1 MNNFD
6 ENQAVRY
13 NQDKSCKISDINIGF
28 IESLKRWIRKRLLT
42 KKDKKAIESGL
53 KDNLRYSTN
62 ISRAEREEL
71 LVKDKLSSYS
81 GLVTNLY
88 SEITGALSYNSTGDK
103 IKSKELC
110 IELRDFIIEYLY
122 TPAYKL
128 LKRKAEDFYEDSID
142 SYNTESEINITASN
156 ISGDIDDSDYN
167 RDYDNWNSRDTQD
180 EGFLIE
186 GLHIINSD
194 KNYNDLHAIVYSED
208 YNIAGISSEYDTQE
222 NRLRFSSKTKNIK
235 DIERRLLVDIERE
248 SDTYLDV
255 KAIHINIREVKDKL
269 DKVNYKRCNSK
280 GRTELNNKRA
290 KFNRENNLRGKR
302 NYIISYNNS
311 KLKFFNK
318 VTVLE
323 TMINKF
329 FNNILISKI
338 IIDTEDSLNN
348 YVNLFSK
355 FSYNYYALGDFNYL
369 YSYEIT
375 EYRKQVNEDIRNNT
389 GIYDRSS
396 LELNNYMPRHIM
408 DIYTN
413 HMNNISRF
421 NGELVI
427 VDRDK
432 ENIEEDIKYMDS
444 LIVYYSK
451 DKDIEEEKDK
461 NKEENKNKKRKKKR
475 QARLECS
482 SFQDYLD
489 KTVGKLI
496 NARIKSV
503 VDKYNSDEDKNKYS
517 FMSSIQKLK
526 YKYVDK
532 DYSAPLT
539 DIFLLYFD
547 RDTVGMLNNNCL
559 EKVFKMEGNHKQKVL
574 FEALKTIYEQDSH
587 VKNFKRSIDNQYID
601 DNNNIVNGLQN
612 KNLVIQLHKEL
623 YYRVFNLSYLSQ
635 AIEDR
640 VKKIISRY
648 YYIEYMN
655 KWKKISDQ
663 VKDKEHYLYKYKGKL
678 IKRNYNVC
686 ANLNM
691 LLNIEDLFR
700 DEYIDYLD
708 KHNKFT
714 LHDNFMRA
722 KDAEPWYEESDR
734 FMDIPYNEKL
744 TLFEEYT
751 LIDNE
756 YIIEHVAKPIVV
768 KFNELVNK
776 IVSAKNK
783 KSVLSNIQKLVRLN
797 INLEGITN
805 ITNDYINQEYDYKTE
820 LSEAYDD
827 YKRNIVD
834 YIDDNIIM
842 SRKSNIF
849 REYFD
854 LTEFALYNNSVPYN
868 LTHFTNN
875 EGAFSFKNVI
885 DRPGDTDCKDHFW
898 LTDYE
903 KVFGKRIIKENHPGN
918 LNWPEYNNVTELS
931 GHMIGYIE
939 EIAESRVLYKI
950 KIEDINKL

>member
-1 MNNFD
+1 MSTFD

-13 NQDKSCKISDINIGF
+13 NQDKSCKISDLNIGF
-28 IESLKRWIRKRLLT
+28 IESLKAWIRKRLLT
-42 KKDKKAIESGL
+42 KKDKEVIKSGL
-53 KDNLRYSTN
+53 RNNLRYSSATIN
-62 ISRAEREEL
+62 RREREEL
-71 LVKDKLSSYS
+71 MVEAKLSNCSN
-81 GLVTNLY
+81 LVTNLY
-88 SEITGALSYNSTGDK
+88 SEIAVALSYNSVRDK
-103 IKSKELC
+103 IKSKELS

-122 TPAYKL
+122 NPAYKL
-128 LKRKAEDFYEDSID
+128 LRRKARDFYEDSID
-142 SYNTESEINITASN
+142 NYNTESEINITASN
-156 ISGDIDDSDYN
+156 ISGDIDDGDNYNN
-167 RDYDNWNSRDTQD
+167 RDTKD

-186 GLHIINSD
+186 GLHNINND

-222 NRLRFSSKTKNIK
+222 NRLRFSSNTKNIK

-248 SDTYLDV
+248 SDVYLDI
-255 KAIHINIREVKDKL
+255 KPIYINIREIKDKL
-269 DKVNYKRCNSK
+269 DKVNYKKCSVR
-280 GRTELNNKRA
+280 GARTELNNKRA
-290 KFNRENNLRGKR
+290 KFNRENNLRGRR
-302 NYIISYNNS
+302 NYIISYNNRRL
-311 KLKFFNK
+311 KLFDK
-318 VTVLE
+318 TMVLE

-355 FSYNYYALGDFNYL
+355 FSYNYYALGDFNYI
-369 YSYEIT
+369 YGYGIT
-375 EYRKQVNEDIRNNT
+375 EYRKQVNEDIKNNT
-389 GIYDRSS
+389 GIYDKSS
-396 LELNNYMPRHIM
+396 LELNKYMPRHIM

-421 NGELVI
+421 NGELII

-432 ENIEEDIKYMDS
+432 DNIEEDIKYMDS
-444 LIVYYSK
+444 LIDYYRE
-451 DKDIEEEKDK
+451 DKENNKEEEKDK
-461 NKEENKNKKRKKKR
+461 NKKKRKKGH
-475 QARLECS
+475 APAECS
-482 SFQDYLD
+482 SFQDYLG

-517 FMSSIQKLK
+517 FMSSIQKLH
-526 YKYVDK
+526 YKYIDK

-547 RDTVGMLNNNCL
+547 RDTMGLLNNNCIH
-559 EKVFKMEGNHKQKVL
+559 KIFKMEGNYKQQVL
-574 FEALKTIYEQDSH
+574 FSILKIIYENDSH
-587 VKNFKRSIDNQYID
+587 VKNFKRAIDNQCID
-601 DNNNIVNGLQN
+601 ENNNIVTGLQN

-623 YYRVFNLSYLSQ
+623 YYRVFNLSYLSK

-640 VKKIISRY
+640 IKKIISRY

-678 IKRNYNVC
+678 IKRNYNVA

-691 LLNIEDLFR
+691 LFNIEDLFR
-700 DEYIDYLD
+700 DKYIDYLD

-714 LHDNFMRA
+714 LHDNFMKA

-734 FMDIPYNEKL
+734 FMDIPLGEKL

-751 LIDNE
+751 LVDNE
-756 YIIEHVAKPIVV
+756 YIIEHVAKPIVI

-820 LSEAYDD
+820 LNEAYDD

-834 YIDDNIIM
+834 YIDDNIIV

-854 LTEFALYNNSVPYN
+854 LASFALYNNSVSYN
-868 LTHFTNN
+868 LAHFVDR
-875 EGAFSFKNVI
+875 EELFSFKNVI
-885 DRPGDTDCKDHFW
+885 DKPGDTDCKDHFW
-898 LTDYE
+898 LIDYE
-903 KVFGKRIIKENHPGN
+903 KVFGKRVRKDNHPGN
-918 LNWPEYNNVTELS
+918 LNWPDYNNVTELS
-931 GHMIGYIE
+931 GHMINYIE
-939 EIAESRVLYKI
+939 EVAESRVLYKI

>member
-1 MNNFD
+1 MSTFD
-6 ENQAVRY
+6 ENQVVLY
-13 NQDKSCKISDINIGF
+13 NQDKSCKISDLNIGF
-28 IESLKRWIRKRLLT
+28 INSLKAWIRKRLLT
-42 KKDKKAIESGL
+42 KKDKEVIKYGL
-53 KDNLRYSTN
+53 RDNLRYSSTTTN
-62 ISRAEREEL
+62 RREREEL
-71 LVKDKLSSYS
+71 MVEAKLSNHSN
-81 GLVTNLY
+81 LVTNLY
-88 SEITGALSYNSTGDK
+88 SEIALALSYNRTRDK
-103 IKSKELC
+103 IKSKELG

-122 TPAYKL
+122 IPAYKL
-128 LKRKAEDFYEDSID
+128 LKRKARDFYIDSID
-142 SYNTESEINITASN
+142 NYNTESEINITASN
-156 ISGDIDDSDYN
+156 ITDSIDGDIEDDDY
-167 RDYDNWNSRDTQD
+167 

-186 GLHIINSD
+186 GLHDIND
-194 KNYNDLHAIVYSED
+194 NENYNELHNIVYSED
-208 YNIAGISSEYDTQE
+208 YSIAGISDKYNTKE
-222 NRLRFSSKTKNIK
+222 NRLRFSSKSKNIK
-235 DIERRLLVDIERE
+235 DIEYELLVDIERE
-248 SDTYLDV
+248 SDVYLDIKPV
-255 KAIHINIREVKDKL
+255 RINIREVKDKL
-269 DKVNYKRCNSK
+269 DKVNYKKCSVR
-280 GRTELNNKRA
+280 GARTELNNKRA

-302 NYIISYNNS
+302 NYLVSYNNS
-311 KLKFFNK
+311 KLKFFDR
-318 VTVLE
+318 TLVLE

-355 FSYNYYALGDFNYL
+355 FSYNYYALGDFNYV
-369 YSYEIT
+369 YGYEIE
-375 EYRKQVNEDIRNNT
+375 EYRKQVDEDIRNNT

-396 LELNNYMPRHIM
+396 LELNNYMPKHIK
-408 DIYTN
+408 DVYTS

-421 NGELVI
+421 NGELII

-444 LIVYYSK
+444 LIDYYREDK
-451 DKDIEEEKDK
+451 EKDIKEDK
-461 NKEENKNKKRKKKR
+461 NKNKKKRKKGHAPAK
-475 QARLECS
+475 CS
-482 SFQDYLD
+482 SFQDYID

-503 VDKYNSDEDKNKYS
+503 VDKYDSDEDKNKYD
-517 FMSSIQKLK
+517 FISSIQKLK
-526 YKYVDK
+526 YKYIDQK
-532 DYSAPLT
+532 YSAALT

-547 RDTVGMLNNNCL
+547 RDTMGLLNNNCL
-559 EKVFKMEGNHKQKVL
+559 EKVLKLEGNYKQQVL
-574 FEALKTIYEQDSH
+574 FDVLKTIYEQDSH

-623 YYRVFNLSYLSQ
+623 YYRVFNLSYLSK

-663 VKDKEHYLYKYKGKL
+663 VKDKEHYLYKYKNKL

-691 LLNIEDLFR
+691 LFNIEDLFK

-708 KHNKFT
+708 KRNKFT
-714 LHDNFMRA
+714 LNYNFMKA

-734 FMDIPYNEKL
+734 FMDIPYTEKL

-797 INLEGITN
+797 VNLEGITN

-854 LTEFALYNNSVPYN
+854 LAEFALYNNSVPYN
-868 LTHFTNN
+868 LTHFINN
-875 EGAFSFKNVI
+875 EEAFSFKNII
-885 DRPGDTDCKDHFW
+885 DKPGDTDCKDHFW

-903 KVFGKRIIKENHPGN
+903 KVFGKRVRKENHPSN
-918 LNWPEYNNVTELS
+918 LNWPDYNNVTELS
-931 GHMIGYIE
+931 GHMIDYIE
-939 EIAESRVLYKI
+939 QVAESRILYKI

>member
-1 MNNFD
+1 MSTFD
-6 ENQAVRY
+6 ENQAVLY
-13 NQDKSCKISDINIGF
+13 NQDKSCKISDLNIGF
-28 IESLKRWIRKRLLT
+28 VNSLKTWIRRELLT
-42 KKDKKAIESGL
+42 KKDKKTIESGL
-53 KDNLRYSTN
+53 RDNLRYSTN

-71 LVKDKLSSYS
+71 IVKDKLSNYS
-81 GLVTNLY
+81 NLVNSLY
-88 SEITGALSYNSTGDK
+88 SEIPIALALNLGRDK
-103 IKSKELC
+103 FKSKELS

-122 TPAYKL
+122 NPVYRL
-128 LKRKAEDFYEDSID
+128 LKKKAEDFYINNID
-142 SYNTESEINITASN
+142 SYESEAEINITAGN
-156 ISGDIDDSDYN
+156 ITDSIDREDDIGDD
-167 RDYDNWNSRDTQD
+167 D

-186 GLHIINSD
+186 GLHRINND
-194 KNYNDLHAIVYSED
+194 KNYNELHNIVYSED
-208 YNIAGISSEYDTQE
+208 YDIAGICKEYDTEE
-222 NRLRFSSKTKNIK
+222 NYLRFSGRYDNKKNNKNIK
-235 DIERRLLVDIERE
+235 DAEYELLKDIERE
-248 SDTYLDV
+248 SDVYLDI
-255 KAIHINIREVKDKL
+255 KPIHINIREIKDKL
-269 DKVNYKRCNSK
+269 DKINYKRCSVR
-280 GRTELNNKRA
+280 GSRTELNNKRA

-302 NYIISYNNS
+302 NYLVSYNNN

-318 VTVLE
+318 TMVLE

-338 IIDTEDSLNN
+338 IIDTADSLNN

-355 FSYNYYALGDFNYL
+355 FSDNYYSLADFNYL
-369 YSYEIT
+369 YGYEIS
-375 EYRKQVNEDIRNNT
+375 EYRKKVEEDIRNNT

-396 LELNNYMPRHIM
+396 LEFNNYMPRHIK
-408 DIYTN
+408 DIY
-413 HMNNISRF
+413 ISRMDKIARF
-421 NGELVI
+421 NGELII

-444 LIVYYSK
+444 LIDYYRE
-451 DKDIEEEKDK
+451 DNIEEDK
-461 NKEENKNKKRKKKR
+461 NKEENKNKKKRKKR
-475 QARLECS
+475 QAPAVRCS

-496 NARIKSV
+496 NARIKSI
-503 VDKYNSDEDKNKYS
+503 VDKYNSDEDIDKRN
-517 FMSSIQKLK
+517 FMSSIQKLN
-526 YKYVDK
+526 YKYMDG

-539 DIFLLYFD
+539 DLFLLYFD
-547 RDTVGMLNNNCL
+547 RDTIGLLNNNCL
-559 EKVFKMEGNHKQKVL
+559 EKVFKIEGNHKQKVL
-574 FEALKTIYEQDSH
+574 FNVLKTIYEEDDH
-587 VKNFKRSIDNQYID
+587 IKNFMKAIGSQYID
-601 DNNNIVNGLQN
+601 ENNNIVTGLQN

-663 VKDKEHYLYKYKGKL
+663 VKDKDHYLYKYKGKL
-678 IKRNYNVC
+678 IRRNYNVA

-691 LLNIEDLFR
+691 LFNIEDLFR

-708 KHNKFT
+708 SHNKFT
-714 LHDNFMRA
+714 LNDNFMKA
-722 KDAEPWYEESDR
+722 KDAEPWPWYEESDR
-734 FMDIPYNEKL
+734 FMDIPLGEKL

-797 INLEGITN
+797 VNLEGITN
-805 ITNDYINQEYDYKTE
+805 ITNDYINREYDYKTE
-820 LSEAYDD
+820 LNEAYDD

-842 SRKSNIF
+842 SRRSNIF
-849 REYFD
+849 AEYFD
-854 LTEFALYNNSVPYN
+854 LADFVLYNNKVPYN

-875 EGAFSFKNVI
+875 EEAFSLKNVI
-885 DRPGDTDCKDHFW
+885 DKPGDTDCKDHFW

-903 KVFGKRIIKENHPGN
+903 KVFGKRVRKENHPEN
-918 LNWPEYNNVTELS
+918 LNWPDYNNVTELS
-931 GHMIGYIE
+931 GHMIDYIE
-939 EIAESRVLYKI
+939 QVAESRVLYKI

>member
-1 MNNFD
+1 MSNFD
-6 ENQAVRY
+6 ENQVVLY
-13 NQDKSCKISDINIGF
+13 NQDKSCKISDLNIGF
-28 IESLKRWIRKRLLT
+28 IESLKSWIRKKLLT
-42 KKDKKAIESGL
+42 KKDKKVIDSGL
-53 KDNLRYSTN
+53 KDNLRYSIATTN
-62 ISRAEREEL
+62 KQDREEL
-71 LVKDKLSSYS
+71 IVKDKLSGHSNM
-81 GLVTNLY
+81 VTKLY
-88 SEITGALSYNSTGDK
+88 SEISMALSYDSVKDK
-103 IKSKELC
+103 FKSKELS

-122 TPAYKL
+122 IPAYKL
-128 LKRKAEDFYEDSID
+128 LKRKARDLYEDSID
-142 SYNTESEINITASN
+142 NYNTESEINITAAN
-156 ISGDIDDSDYN
+156 ISDSVDRDIEDSI
-167 RDYDNWNSRDTQD
+167 DNNHSRDMKD

-186 GLHIINSD
+186 GLNVINSD
-194 KNYNDLHAIVYSED
+194 RNYNDLHAIVYSED
-208 YNIAGISSEYDTQE
+208 YSIAGISSEYDTQE

-248 SDTYLDV
+248 SDVYLDV
-255 KAIHINIREVKDKL
+255 KPIYINIEEVKDKL
-269 DKVNYKRCNSK
+269 DKVNYKNCNSK

-290 KFNRENNLRGKR
+290 KFNRETNLSGKR
-302 NYIISYNNS
+302 NYIISYNNRR
-311 KLKFFNK
+311 LKVFDR
-318 VTVLE
+318 TMVLE

-348 YVNLFSK
+348 YVNLFFK
-355 FSYNYYALGDFNYL
+355 FSYNYYALGDFNYV
-369 YSYEIT
+369 YGYEIS
-375 EYRKQVNEDIRNNT
+375 EYRKQVDEDIKNNT
-389 GIYDRSS
+389 GIYDRSA
-396 LELNNYMPRHIM
+396 LELNNYMPKHIK
-408 DIYTN
+408 DVYTSRT
-413 HMNNISRF
+413 NNISRF
-421 NGELVI
+421 NGELII

-444 LIVYYSK
+444 LIDYYREE
-451 DKDIEEEKDK
+451 KDIEEEKDK
-461 NKEENKNKKRKKKR
+461 NKKKKKKKGH
-475 QARLECS
+475 APVECS

-496 NARIKSV
+496 NARIKSI
-503 VDKYNSDEDKNKYS
+503 VDKYNSDEDKNKDN
-517 FMSSIQKLK
+517 FISSIQKLK
-526 YKYVDK
+526 YKYIDN

-547 RDTVGMLNNNCL
+547 RDTMGLLNNNCL
-559 EKVFKMEGNHKQKVL
+559 EKVFKMEGNHKQQVL
-574 FEALKTIYEQDSH
+574 FDVLKTIYEEDDH
-587 VKNFKRSIDNQYID
+587 IKNFMKAIGSQYID

-623 YYRVFNLSYLSQ
+623 YYRVFNLSYLSK

-663 VKDKEHYLYKYKGKL
+663 VKDKDHYLYKYKGKL
-678 IKRNYNVC
+678 IRRDYNVA

-691 LLNIEDLFR
+691 LLNIEDLFK

-714 LHDNFMRA
+714 LHDNFMKA
-722 KDAEPWYEESDR
+722 KDVEPWYEESDR

-756 YIIEHVAKPIVV
+756 YIIEHVAKPIVI

-797 INLEGITN
+797 VNLEGITN
-805 ITNDYINQEYDYKTE
+805 ITNDYICQEYDYKTE

-834 YIDDNIIM
+834 YIDDTIIM
-842 SRKSNIF
+842 NRSGNIF
-849 REYFD
+849 AEYFY
-854 LTEFALYNNSVPYN
+854 LTDFVLYNNSVPYS

-875 EGAFSFKNVI
+875 EEAFSLKNVI
-885 DRPGDTDCKDHFW
+885 DKPGDTDCKDHFW

-903 KVFGKRIIKENHPGN
+903 KVFGKRIRKFNHPGN
-918 LNWPEYNNVTELS
+918 LNWPDYNNVTELS
-931 GHMIGYIE
+931 GHMINYIE